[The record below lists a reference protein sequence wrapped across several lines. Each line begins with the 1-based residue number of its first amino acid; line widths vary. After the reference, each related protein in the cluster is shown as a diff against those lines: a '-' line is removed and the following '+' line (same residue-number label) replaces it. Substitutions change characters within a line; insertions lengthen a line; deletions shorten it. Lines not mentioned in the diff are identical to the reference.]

1 MRSFAHWPFKPRFSL
16 VELIL
21 IFAAVNQFV
30 AGQYVASIASGFAAA
45 AAAWLWSMLDAGE
58 VEHRDG

>member
-1 MRSFAHWPFKPRFSL
+1 MRSFAHWPFRPRFSL

-30 AGQYVASIASGFAAA
+30 AGQYMASIASGFAAA
-45 AAAWLWSMLDAGE
+45 AAAWIWNMLETGE
-58 VEHRDG
+58 AERR